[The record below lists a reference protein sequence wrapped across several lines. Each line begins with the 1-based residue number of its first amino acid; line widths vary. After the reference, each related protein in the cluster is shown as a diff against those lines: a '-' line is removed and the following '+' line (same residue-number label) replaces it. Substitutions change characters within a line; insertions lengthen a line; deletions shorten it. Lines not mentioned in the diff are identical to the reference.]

1 MSFASGLFSFGA
13 GLSTGLREEID
24 LINKR
29 KADKAISDAEALTE
43 QAKLN
48 EELRQFN
55 ITTDI
60 DQQKVDISKGELEL
74 KKDTEKRLGYEFKQ
88 KHGLDIKYF
97 DFEKEKWH
105 DTYTLQ
111 LDEYNLQ
118 KSDLEAKLD
127 LAKDD
132 SERKETE
139 LSLKVL
145 DQNWQQKQDEIQNQ
159 FQIDELD
166 FKKYKVD
173 VENDSDMRKAL
184 KEAQEGRVDFSKGL
198 TFNKGAYE
206 VKNQPTA
213 FLSWAEYN
221 LSKEVIDGL
230 TPEGKLALVT
240 EFNIATERMVLNS
253 KQTDG
258 TFIDLAEDK
267 YNNAFAMAQYLPG
280 ALDLKE
286 TIKKV
291 ELETEE
297 NKDADTVIVNAENS
311 GDGKTK
317 IVPVPIKYED
327 LAVTHGFESAEEFTS
342 ALDSLV
348 TISKKKATN
357 GLYEDNLNPFES
369 RETLIASLND
379 KNIDLSVL
387 KLSPYVNNIQE
398 ATYTDI
404 GIATDYVELVEKAFE
419 FGILTRDNNNNIQGE
434 SQLIDFVFM
443 MQPKQEYAT
452 KSGVTIQPSSSSPDA
467 YDLKDTVNAKDA
479 KAQNDASRTAI
490 TTALKL
496 KDVINQSD
504 KIGAALNISAKVYGI
519 TTQWEQLS
527 SLWGGTRNNFGNNLR
542 TGDGSNSTD
551 TGGISQSKQDEI
563 SKEIA
568 TAQRTLNSDSK
579 ADAKNKAKMTLL
591 KFTLAYQVSMALQGG
606 SGGRTIS
613 DQDVDNI
620 LQSLA
625 MPNKFFNVDST
636 KESTTA
642 SLNTLT
648 EFLENIELQ
657 SRYLSQNTMK
667 GYRTYVATNEI
678 INALNNVGGM
688 TTDLEDFKNQMI
700 ERTGNDMAL
709 TEKGRFDWGTEYN
722 NYRKTWSVDFT
733 ANNVPVYVLYENG
746 RINKKE
752 SYLMDE
758 TEWSNF
764 LSTAQ
769 GNNNNMFDNSEPNF
783 SMDTER
789 ESYLGFRV
797 KGLFSELVGQADDS
811 QFTG

>member
-1 MSFASGLFSFGA
+1 MSFASGLFSFAG

-24 LINKR
+24 LSNKR
-29 KADKAISDAEALTE
+29 KSDKAIADALAIKEQKEADE
-43 QAKLN
+43 DA
-48 EELRQFN
+48 RRFG
-55 ITTDI
+55 ITTDLEERKI
-60 DQQKVDISKGELEL
+60 TVSETLADIKSKEQKQKE
-74 KKDTEKRLGYEFKQ
+74 YEFRQTNKLALN
-88 KHGLDIKYF
+88 KF

-105 DTYTLQ
+105 DSYAQQ
-111 LDEYNLQ
+111 LNEYNLK
-118 KSDLEAKLD
+118 KSDLEAKLK
-127 LAKDD
+127 LAKNKD
-132 SERKETE
+132 EREETE

-145 DQNWQQKQDEIQNQ
+145 DQNWNQKQDEIQNE

-173 VENDSDMRKAL
+173 VENDADMQKAFD
-184 KEAQEGRVDFSKGL
+184 EASKGKVDFSKGL
-198 TFNKGAYE
+198 TFNKGSYE
-206 VKNQPTA
+206 PKEQPAA
-213 FLSWAEYN
+213 FLSWANYN

-230 TPEGKLALVT
+230 TQEGKLALVT

-280 ALDLKE
+280 ALNLKE

-311 GDGKTK
+311 EDGKTK
-317 IVPVPIKYED
+317 IVPVPIKYEE
-327 LAVTHGFESAEEFTS
+327 LAELHGFESAEELTNS
-342 ALDSLV
+342 LDSLV
-348 TISKKKATN
+348 TISKKKATSAM
-357 GLYEDNLNPFES
+357 YEDNLNPFES
-369 RETLIASLND
+369 RETLISSLND

-387 KLSPYVNNIQE
+387 KLSPYVDNIQE

-419 FGILTRDNNNNIQGE
+419 FGILTRDSNGHIQGE
-434 SQLIDFVFM
+434 SQLIDFIFM

-467 YDLKDTVNAKDA
+467 YGLKETVNAKDA
-479 KAQNDASRTAI
+479 KAQNDSSKTAI
-490 TTALKL
+490 ATAIKL
-496 KDVINQSD
+496 KNVLNDPSSD
-504 KIGAALNISAKVYGI
+504 KIGLALNIAAKVYGI
-519 TTQWEQLS
+519 TTQYEQLS
-527 SLWGGTRNNFGNNLR
+527 ALWGGTRNNFGNNLN
-542 TGDGSNSTD
+542 TEN
-551 TGGISQSKQDEI
+551 ISEAKLNEI
-563 SKEIA
+563 NGQIA
-568 TAQRTLNSDSK
+568 QAQRTLNSDTQE
-579 ADAKNKAKMTLL
+579 AAKKKAKMTLL

-625 MPNKFFNVDST
+625 MPDTFFSTAT

-648 EFLENIELQ
+648 EFLESIELQ

-667 GYRTYVATNEI
+667 GYRTYVAASEVI
-678 INALNNVGGM
+678 SALNNIGGVG
-688 TTDLEDFKNQMI
+688 TDLEDFKDQMI
-700 ERTGNDMAL
+700 ERTGVGMTL
-709 TEKGRFDWGTEYN
+709 TEEGGFDWGTEYN

-746 RINKKE
+746 KINKKE

-758 TEWSNF
+758 TEWGNF

-783 SMDTER
+783 SMDIEK
-789 ESYLGFRV
+789 ESYGGFRV

>member
-1 MSFASGLFSFGA
+1 MSFASGLFSFA
-13 GLSTGLREEID
+13 GGVSTGLREEID
-24 LINKR
+24 LSNQR
-29 KADKAISDAEALTE
+29 KSDKAIADALAIKEQKEADE
-43 QAKLN
+43 DA
-48 EELRQFN
+48 RRFG
-55 ITTDI
+55 ITTNLEERKITVSESLADI
-60 DQQKVDISKGELEL
+60 KSKEQKQKE
-74 KKDTEKRLGYEFKQ
+74 YEFRQTNKLALN
-88 KHGLDIKYF
+88 KF
-97 DFEKEKWH
+97 AFELEKWH

-118 KSDLEAKLD
+118 KSDLEAKLK
-127 LAKDD
+127 LAKNAD
-132 SERKETE
+132 ERAETE

-145 DQNWQQKQDEIQNQ
+145 DRNWNQKQDEIQNQ
-159 FQIDELD
+159 FDIDELD

-173 VENDSDMRKAL
+173 VENDADMQKAFD
-184 KEAQEGRVDFSKGL
+184 EASKGKVDFSKGL
-198 TFNKGAYE
+198 TFNKGSYE
-206 VKNQPTA
+206 PKEQPAA
-213 FLSWAEYN
+213 FLSWANYN

-230 TPEGKLALVT
+230 TNEGKLALVT

-327 LAVTHGFESAEEFTS
+327 LAVTHGFESAEELTNS
-342 ALDSLV
+342 LDSLV
-348 TISKKKATN
+348 TISKKKATSAM
-357 GLYEDNLNPFES
+357 YEDNLNPFES

-387 KLSPYVNNIQE
+387 KLSPYVDNIQE

-404 GIATDYVELVEKAFE
+404 GIATDYVELIEKAFE

-434 SQLIDFVFM
+434 SQLIDFIFM

-467 YDLKDTVNAKDA
+467 YGLKDTVNAKDA

-752 SYLMDE
+752 SYLMDK
-758 TEWSNF
+758 TEWGNF

-783 SMDTER
+783 SMDTEK
-789 ESYLGFRV
+789 ESYGGFRV

>member
-1 MSFASGLFSFGA
+1 MSFASGLFSFA
-13 GLSTGLREEID
+13 GGVSTGLREEID
-24 LINKR
+24 LSNQR
-29 KADKAISDAEALTE
+29 KSDKAIADALAIKEQKEADE
-43 QAKLN
+43 DA
-48 EELRQFN
+48 RRFG
-55 ITTDI
+55 ITTNLEERKITVSESLADI
-60 DQQKVDISKGELEL
+60 KSKEQKQKE
-74 KKDTEKRLGYEFKQ
+74 YEFRQTNKLSLN
-88 KHGLDIKYF
+88 KF
-97 DFEKEKWH
+97 EFEKEKWH

-118 KSDLEAKLD
+118 KSDLEAKLK
-127 LAKDD
+127 LAKNAD
-132 SERKETE
+132 ERAETE

-145 DQNWQQKQDEIQNQ
+145 DRNWNQKQDEIQNQ
-159 FQIDELD
+159 FNIDELD

-173 VENDSDMRKAL
+173 VENDADMQKAFD
-184 KEAQEGRVDFSKGL
+184 EASKGKVDFSKGL
-198 TFNKGAYE
+198 TFNKGSYE
-206 VKNQPTA
+206 PKEQPAA
-213 FLSWAEYN
+213 FLSWANYN

-230 TPEGKLALVT
+230 TNEGKLALVT

-280 ALDLKE
+280 ALNLKE

-317 IVPVPIKYED
+317 IVPVPIKYEE
-327 LAVTHGFESAEEFTS
+327 LAELHGFESAEELTNS
-342 ALDSLV
+342 LDSLV
-348 TISKKKATN
+348 TISKKKATSAM
-357 GLYEDNLNPFES
+357 YEDNLNPFES
-369 RETLIASLND
+369 RETLISSLND

-387 KLSPYVNNIQE
+387 KLSPYVDNIQE

-419 FGILTRDNNNNIQGE
+419 FGILTRDSNGHIQGE
-434 SQLIDFVFM
+434 SQLIDFIFM

-467 YDLKDTVNAKDA
+467 YGLKETVNAKDA
-479 KAQNDASRTAI
+479 KAQNDSSKTAI
-490 TTALKL
+490 ATAIKL
-496 KDVINQSD
+496 KNVLNDPSSD
-504 KIGAALNISAKVYGI
+504 KIGLALNIAAKVYGI
-519 TTQWEQLS
+519 TTQYEQLS
-527 SLWGGTRNNFGNNLR
+527 ALWGGTRNNFGNNLN
-542 TGDGSNSTD
+542 TEN
-551 TGGISQSKQDEI
+551 ISEAKLNEI
-563 SKEIA
+563 NGQIA
-568 TAQRTLNSDSK
+568 QAQRTLNSDTQE
-579 ADAKNKAKMTLL
+579 AAKKKAKMTLL

-625 MPNKFFNVDST
+625 MPDTFFSTAT

-648 EFLENIELQ
+648 EFLESIELQ

-667 GYRTYVATNEI
+667 GYRTYVAASEVI
-678 INALNNVGGM
+678 SALNNIGGVG
-688 TTDLEDFKNQMI
+688 TDLEDFKDQMI
-700 ERTGNDMAL
+700 ERTGVGMTL
-709 TEKGRFDWGTEYN
+709 TEEGGFDWGTEYN

-746 RINKKE
+746 KINKKE
-752 SYLMDE
+752 SYIMDE
-758 TEWSNF
+758 TEWGNF

-783 SMDTER
+783 SMDIEK
-789 ESYLGFRV
+789 ESYGGFRV

>member
-1 MSFASGLFSFGA
+1 MSFASGLFSFAG

-24 LINKR
+24 LSNKR
-29 KADKAISDAEALTE
+29 KSDKAIADALAIKEQKEADE
-43 QAKLN
+43 DA
-48 EELRQFN
+48 RRFG
-55 ITTDI
+55 ITTGLEERKITVSETLADI
-60 DQQKVDISKGELEL
+60 KSKEQKQKE
-74 KKDTEKRLGYEFKQ
+74 YEFRQTNKLALN
-88 KHGLDIKYF
+88 KF

-105 DTYTLQ
+105 DSYAQQ
-111 LDEYNLQ
+111 LNEYNLK
-118 KSDLEAKLD
+118 KSDLEAKLK
-127 LAKDD
+127 LAKNKD
-132 SERKETE
+132 EREETE

-145 DQNWQQKQDEIQNQ
+145 DQNWNQKQDEIQNE

-173 VENDSDMRKAL
+173 VENDADMQKAFD
-184 KEAQEGRVDFSKGL
+184 EASKGKVDFSKGL
-198 TFNKGAYE
+198 TFNKGSYE
-206 VKNQPTA
+206 PKEQPAA
-213 FLSWAEYN
+213 FLSWANYN

-230 TPEGKLALVT
+230 TNEGKLALVT

-280 ALDLKE
+280 ALNLKE

-317 IVPVPIKYED
+317 IVPVPIKYEE
-327 LAVTHGFESAEEFTS
+327 LAELHGFESAEELTNS
-342 ALDSLV
+342 LDSLV
-348 TISKKKATN
+348 TISKKKATSAM
-357 GLYEDNLNPFES
+357 YEDNLNPFES

-387 KLSPYVNNIQE
+387 KLSPYVDNIQE

-467 YDLKDTVNAKDA
+467 YGLKDTVNAKDA

-625 MPNKFFNVDST
+625 MPNAFFNVDTT

-648 EFLENIELQ
+648 EFLESIELQ

-678 INALNNVGGM
+678 INALNNVGGIG
-688 TTDLEDFKNQMI
+688 TDVEDFKKQMI
-700 ERTGNDMAL
+700 ERPGNNMAL
-709 TEKGRFDWGTEYN
+709 TEEGGFDWGTEYN

-758 TEWSNF
+758 TEWDNF

-789 ESYLGFRV
+789 ESYGGFRV

>member
-1 MSFASGLFSFGA
+1 MSFASGLFSFAG

-24 LINKR
+24 LSNKR
-29 KADKAISDAEALTE
+29 KSDKAIADALAIKEQKEADE
-43 QAKLN
+43 DA
-48 EELRQFN
+48 RRFG
-55 ITTDI
+55 ITTGLEERKITVSETLADI
-60 DQQKVDISKGELEL
+60 KSKEQKQKE
-74 KKDTEKRLGYEFKQ
+74 YEFRQTNKLALN
-88 KHGLDIKYF
+88 KF

-105 DTYTLQ
+105 DSYAQQ
-111 LDEYNLQ
+111 LNEYNLK
-118 KSDLEAKLD
+118 KSDLEAKLK
-127 LAKDD
+127 LAKNKD
-132 SERKETE
+132 EREETE

-145 DQNWQQKQDEIQNQ
+145 DQNWNQKQDEIQNE

-173 VENDSDMRKAL
+173 VENDAEMRKAFD
-184 KEAQEGRVDFSKGL
+184 EASKGKVDFSKGL

-206 VKNQPTA
+206 PKEQPAA
-213 FLSWAEYN
+213 FLSWANYN

-230 TPEGKLALVT
+230 TQEGKLALVT

-280 ALDLKE
+280 ALNLKE

-317 IVPVPIKYED
+317 IVPVPIKYEE
-327 LAVTHGFESAEEFTS
+327 LAELHGFESAEELTNS
-342 ALDSLV
+342 LDSLV
-348 TISKKKATN
+348 TISKKKATSAM
-357 GLYEDNLNPFES
+357 YEDNLNPFES

-387 KLSPYVNNIQE
+387 KLSPYVDNIQE

-419 FGILTRDNNNNIQGE
+419 FGILTRDSSGHIQGE
-434 SQLIDFVFM
+434 SQLIDFIFM

-467 YDLKDTVNAKDA
+467 YGLKETVNAKDA
-479 KAQNDASRTAI
+479 KAQNDSSKTAI
-490 TTALKL
+490 ATAIKL
-496 KDVINQSD
+496 KNVLNDPSSD
-504 KIGAALNISAKVYGI
+504 KIGLALNIAAKVYGI
-519 TTQWEQLS
+519 TTQYEQLS
-527 SLWGGTRNNFGNNLR
+527 ALWGGTRNNFGNNLN
-542 TGDGSNSTD
+542 TEN
-551 TGGISQSKQDEI
+551 ISEAKLNEI
-563 SKEIA
+563 NGQIA
-568 TAQRTLNSDSK
+568 QAQKVLNSDTQE
-579 ADAKNKAKMTLL
+579 AAKKKAKMTLL

-625 MPNKFFNVDST
+625 MPDTFFSTAT

-648 EFLENIELQ
+648 EFLESIELQ

-667 GYRTYVATNEI
+667 GYRTYVAASEVI
-678 INALNNVGGM
+678 SALNNIGGVG
-688 TTDLEDFKNQMI
+688 TDLEDFKDQMI
-700 ERTGNDMAL
+700 ERTGVGMTL
-709 TEKGRFDWGTEYN
+709 TEEGGFDWGTEYN

-758 TEWSNF
+758 TEWGNF

-769 GNNNNMFDNSEPNF
+769 GNNNSVFDNVNPNF
-783 SMDTER
+783 SIDIEK
-789 ESYLGFRV
+789 ESYGGFRV